1 MNSIFDIVGP
11 VMIGP
16 SSSHT
21 AGAAR
26 LAKMAKSILADEPV
40 KARLVLYGSFAKTYK
55 GHGTN
60 KALVAGLLGYEAD
73 DDRIPN
79 ALELAKEAKVD
90 FVFEPSNEDAGHPNS
105 VRFFLEG
112 KEGKKC
118 EILGCSTGG
127 GKIQIREIDG
137 LEVDITG
144 EAYILMTLHHDRPG
158 VVARVTTVL
167 AHKNI
172 NISGMRVFRDENKDL
187 AVMTI
192 NLDSCLEQED
202 LDRIEKI
209 KAIQKVM
216 SFKPL

>member
-26 LAKMAKSILADEPV
+26 LAKMARSILADEPV
-40 KARLVLYGSFAKTYK
+40 KALLTLYGSFAKTYK

-73 DDRIPN
+73 DDRIPH
-79 ALELAKEAKVD
+79 ALELARQEGLDVI
-90 FVFEPSNEDAGHPNS
+90 FQPSHEDAGHPNS
-105 VRFFLEG
+105 VKFVLEG
-112 KEGKKC
+112 KSGKTT

-127 GKIQIREIDG
+127 GRIQIREIQG
-137 LEVDITG
+137 LPVDITG
-144 EAYILMTLHHDRPG
+144 ESYTLMTLHHDKPG

-172 NISGMRVFRDENKDL
+172 NISAMRVFRNEDIDL

-192 NLDSCLEQED
+192 DLDSALDQES
-202 LDRIEKI
+202 LDK
-209 KAIQKVM
+209 IQKIQAIERVM
-216 SFKPL
+216 SFEPI

>member
-26 LAKMAKSILADEPV
+26 LAKMARSILADEPV
-40 KARLVLYGSFAKTYK
+40 KALLTLYGSFAKTYK

-73 DDRIPN
+73 DERIPH
-79 ALELAKEAKVD
+79 ALELAVEQGLEVT
-90 FVFEPSNEDAGHPNS
+90 FQPSNEDVGHPNS

-112 KEGKKC
+112 KTGKTT

-127 GKIQIREIDG
+127 GRIQIREISG
-137 LEVDITG
+137 LPVDITG
-144 EAYILMTLHHDRPG
+144 ESYTLMTLHRDKPG

-172 NISGMRVFRDENKDL
+172 NISAMRVFRHENQDL

-192 NLDSCLEQED
+192 DLDSPVDKESLE
-202 LDRIEKI
+202 RIEKI
-209 KAIQKVM
+209 QTIERVM
-216 SFKPL
+216 SFEPL

>member
-26 LAKMAKSILADEPV
+26 LAKMARSILADEPV
-40 KARLVLYGSFAKTYK
+40 KALLTLYGSFAKTYK

-73 DDRIPN
+73 DERIPN
-79 ALELAKEAKVD
+79 ALKLAVEQGVD
-90 FVFEPSNEDAGHPNS
+90 ITFQPSHEDAGHPNS

-112 KEGKKC
+112 KTGKTT

-127 GKIQIREIDG
+127 GRIQIREISG
-137 LEVDITG
+137 LPVDITG
-144 EAYILMTLHHDRPG
+144 ESYTLMTLHRDRPG

-172 NISGMRVFRDENKDL
+172 NISAMRVFRHEDQDL

-192 NLDSCLEQED
+192 DLDSG
-202 LDRIEKI
+202 LDEESLAKIEKI
-209 KAIQKVM
+209 KAIERVM
-216 SFKPL
+216 SFEPL